1 MKNEQRL
8 QIYNG
13 KVRAKKIRENEINQL
28 KNYTY
33 ILTSSIFTYA
43 DSPDSRFG
51 QMRRRSFIVLSA
63 LLLLQDS

>member
-13 KVRAKKIRENEINQL
+13 EVRAKKIREYEINQL

-33 ILTSSIFTYA
+33 T
-43 DSPDSRFG
+43 D
-51 QMRRRSFIVLSA
+51 
-63 LLLLQDS
+63 